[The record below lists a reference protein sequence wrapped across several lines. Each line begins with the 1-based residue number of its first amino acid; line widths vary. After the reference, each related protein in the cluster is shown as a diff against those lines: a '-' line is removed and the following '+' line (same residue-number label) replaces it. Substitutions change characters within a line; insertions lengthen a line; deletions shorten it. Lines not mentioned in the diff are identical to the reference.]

1 MIRHSCHIQTTR
13 CFGNKEK
20 GLTADHASMRSFL
33 PFGSGDLD
41 LGKRWRHM
49 DVNTRLASPYDHLN
63 PEKAAPPWGAVY
75 IGDTLVQDRSGL
87 PSLSS
92 HLFFQAKQLE

>member
-1 MIRHSCHIQTTR
+1 
-13 CFGNKEK
+13 
-20 GLTADHASMRSFL
+20 
-33 PFGSGDLD
+33 
-41 LGKRWRHM
+41 M

-63 PEKAAPPWGAVY
+63 PEKAAPSWSTVY
-75 IGDTLVQDRSGL
+75 IGDTLVQYRSGL